1 MTKLCELLLLLPV
14 DMHSIFLQKK
24 FQITEWICDWRS
36 FNKIRWMRWLVKL
49 IHICFFVLFCFSQ
62 LGGRNQT
69 KGLCRVITKF
79 KKRKRITFVRWPKI
93 AVCTLAPHYRR
104 PNRMDVFVTTASCPV
119 YQSGWTVSPW
129 TVRASIGINTTLI
142 VGPVKKILSRE
153 PFLLIT
159 SVWLGLPF
167 SS

>member
-14 DMHSIFLQKK
+14 DHWMNL
-24 FQITEWICDWRS
+24 WS
-36 FNKIRWMRWLVKL
+36 FNKNSLNEMTRW
-49 IHICFFVLFCFSQ
+49 INSHFVLFVCLFFWTW
-62 LGGRNQT
+62 RIKT

-93 AVCTLAPHYRR
+93 AVCTLAPRYRR

-142 VGPVKKILSRE
+142 AGPVKKILSKE